1 MERNANKIS
10 NTDSGVTATPNILP
24 NEQHH
29 SNELIDEKVIHM
41 IISRSEK
48 ADKYGSAVKSI
59 KEAINR
65 HWQELE
71 ELRRSKEREEMQN
84 AKYLKISVKK
94 VG

>member
-1 MERNANKIS
+1 MERSANKVS
-10 NTDSGVTATPNILP
+10 NTDSGVTAKRDSLP
-24 NEQHH
+24 DEEHH
-29 SNELIDEKVIHM
+29 SNELIDEKIIQM

-48 ADKYGSAVKSI
+48 ADKYASAVTSI

-71 ELRRSKEREEMQN
+71 ELRRSKERGEMRN
-84 AKYLKISVKK
+84 AKYLKISVEK